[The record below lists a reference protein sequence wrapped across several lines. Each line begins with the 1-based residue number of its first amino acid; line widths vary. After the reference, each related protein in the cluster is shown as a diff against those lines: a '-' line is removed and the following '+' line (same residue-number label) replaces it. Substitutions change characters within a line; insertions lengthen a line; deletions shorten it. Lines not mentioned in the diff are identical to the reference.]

1 MVQSTAA
8 NAVSAWTA
16 LPVPLTTAVMLLMPM
31 PVIMPVLMVT
41 VTPVVAVMLLLSTK
55 NSNSR
60 ASKPMSMLTA
70 MLLSM

>member
-1 MVQSTAA
+1 MVQTTAA

-16 LPVPLTTAVMLLMPM
+16 LPVLLPTAVMLLMPM
-31 PVIMPVLMVT
+31 LVLMVI
-41 VTPVVAVMLLLSTK
+41 VMPMAVVMLLLSTK

-70 MLLSM
+70 MLLSI